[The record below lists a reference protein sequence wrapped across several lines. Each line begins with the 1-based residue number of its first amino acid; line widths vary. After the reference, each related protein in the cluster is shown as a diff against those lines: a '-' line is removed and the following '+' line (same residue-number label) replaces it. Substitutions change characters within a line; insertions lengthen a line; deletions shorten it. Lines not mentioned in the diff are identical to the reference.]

1 MNSPVDITPENAAPS
16 ELAKLLRRAQSA
28 RMDIIVVVLFTV
40 VNIALLLFGSLT
52 YFLFSVSLPYYLC
65 YFMSLYTGRMPAEV
79 YGSEWDNF
87 QFLPDGFFWS
97 AVVVSAVV
105 LAMYAVCFF
114 ASQSKKKNEDG
125 SVTVSYSMGWLIAAL
140 VLFSIDTLIYIAML
154 VLLIGFQMSILI
166 DLAIHIYIIVTLVMG
181 VISAYKL
188 KKLNA

>member
-16 ELAKLLRRAQSA
+16 ELAKLLRRAQNA
-28 RMDIIVVVLFTV
+28 RADIIVVVLFTV

-105 LAMYAVCFF
+105 LAMYAVCFC

-154 VLLIGFQMSILI
+154 VLLIGFQMSMLI

>member
-1 MNSPVDITPENAAPS
+1 MNNPVDITPENSAAN
-16 ELAKLLRRAQSA
+16 ELAKLTRRAQSA

-40 VNIALLLFGSLT
+40 VNIALMLFGSLT
-52 YFLFSVSLPYYLC
+52 YFLFSVSLPYYFC
-65 YFMSLYTGRMPAEV
+65 YFMSLYTGRMPKEI
-79 YGSEWDNF
+79 YGSEWDGF
-87 QFLPDGFFWS
+87 QFLPDGLFWL
-97 AVVVSAVV
+97 AVVVSVVV

-140 VLFSIDTLIYIAML
+140 VLFSIDTLIYIIMMA
-154 VLLIGFQMSILI
+154 VLIGFQMSMLI
-166 DLAIHIYIIVTLVMG
+166 DLAIHIYVIVTLVMG

>member
-1 MNSPVDITPENAAPS
+1 
-16 ELAKLLRRAQSA
+16 
-28 RMDIIVVVLFTV
+28 
-40 VNIALLLFGSLT
+40 
-52 YFLFSVSLPYYLC
+52 
-65 YFMSLYTGRMPAEV
+65 MPAEA
-79 YGSEWDNF
+79 YGSEWDGF

-140 VLFSIDTLIYIAML
+140 VLFSIDTLIYIIMM
-154 VLLIGFQMSILI
+154 VLLIEFQMSMLI

>member
-1 MNSPVDITPENAAPS
+1 MNNPVDITPENSAAN
-16 ELAKLLRRAQSA
+16 ELAKLTRRAQSA

-40 VNIALLLFGSLT
+40 INITLLLFGSLT

-65 YFMSLYTGRMPAEV
+65 YFMSLYTGRMPAEA
-79 YGSEWDNF
+79 YGSEWDGF

-140 VLFSIDTLIYIAML
+140 VLFSIDTLIYIIMM
-154 VLLIGFQMSILI
+154 VLLIGFQMSMLI
-166 DLAIHIYIIVTLVMG
+166 DLAIHIYVIVTLVMG

>member
-16 ELAKLLRRAQSA
+16 ELAKLLRRAQNA
-28 RMDIIVVVLFTV
+28 RADIIVVVLFTV

-154 VLLIGFQMSILI
+154 VLLIGFQMSMLI

>member
-1 MNSPVDITPENAAPS
+1 MNNPVDITPENSAAN
-16 ELAKLLRRAQSA
+16 ELAKLTRRAQSA

-40 VNIALLLFGSLT
+40 VNIALMLFGSLT

-65 YFMSLYTGRMPAEV
+65 YFMSLYTRRMPKEI
-79 YGSEWDNF
+79 YGSEWDGF

-97 AVVVSAVV
+97 AVVVSVVV

-114 ASQSKKKNEDG
+114 ASQNKKKNEDG

-140 VLFSIDTLIYIAML
+140 ALFTIDTLIYIIMMA
-154 VLLIGFQMSILI
+154 VLIGFQMSMLI
-166 DLAIHIYIIVTLVMG
+166 DLAIHIYVIVTLVMG
-181 VISAYKL
+181 VIAAYKL

>member
-1 MNSPVDITPENAAPS
+1 MNDPVDITPENTAAN
-16 ELAKLLRRAQSA
+16 ELAKLLRRAQNA
-28 RMDIIVVVLFTV
+28 RADIIVVVLFTV

-87 QFLPDGFFWS
+87 QFLPDGFFRS

-154 VLLIGFQMSILI
+154 VLLIGFQMSMLI

-188 KKLNA
+188 KKLKV

>member
-1 MNSPVDITPENAAPS
+1 
-16 ELAKLLRRAQSA
+16 
-28 RMDIIVVVLFTV
+28 
-40 VNIALLLFGSLT
+40 
-52 YFLFSVSLPYYLC
+52 
-65 YFMSLYTGRMPAEV
+65 MSLYTGRMPAEV
-79 YGSEWDNF
+79 YGSEWDGF

-97 AVVVSAVV
+97 AVIVSAVV

-140 VLFSIDTLIYIAML
+140 VLFSIDTLIYIIMMA
-154 VLLIGFQMSILI
+154 VLIGFQMSMLI
-166 DLAIHIYIIVTLVMG
+166 DLAIHIYVIVTLVMG